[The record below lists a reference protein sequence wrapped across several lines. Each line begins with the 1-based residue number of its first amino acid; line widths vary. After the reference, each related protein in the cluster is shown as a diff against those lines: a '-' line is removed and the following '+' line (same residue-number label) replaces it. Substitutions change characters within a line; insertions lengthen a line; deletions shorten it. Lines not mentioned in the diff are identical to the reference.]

1 MRYCR
6 RFLAVPVVLVPL
18 FLVSACGGPQRQP
31 TTREPRQPRPPAK
44 YQIIV
49 IDHPTVTSVQDRVR
63 GFEEALA
70 KYPDFRIV
78 DKPTGEGQR
87 VKAMTVME
95 NMLQKY
101 PHLAGVFAINDDSAL
116 GAVQAVKQQG
126 RDEVMVIGYDATP
139 EAQAA
144 IRKGGPLKA
153 DVIQYPD
160 IIGLLTARTVAK
172 YLAGMEV
179 PKSVPIAVGILDQA
193 DLRKGITPQYPGRID
208 GQEVRF
214 YGAGK
219 RLGVTL
225 LTREHQFYRDLEA
238 ALRREAEAL
247 GMTVVFQSA
256 DMRVAKQTD
265 QVENFVTRG
274 FDAIVIC
281 PADSDAVVGAV
292 KTANKAGIPVFTAD
306 IRANGGEVVC
316 HIASDNVQGGA
327 KAAEY
332 LVKAITA
339 RQDQR

>member
-6 RFLAVPVVLVPL
+6 RFLAIPVVVVPL
-18 FLVSACGGPQRQP
+18 VMLSACGGPERQP
-31 TTREPRQPRPPAK
+31 PSGEPPQPRPPAK

-70 KYPDFRIV
+70 KYPEFRIV

-87 VKAMTVME
+87 VKAMTAME

-101 PHLAGVFAINDDSAL
+101 PDLDGVFAINDDSAL

-126 RDEVMVIGYDATP
+126 REEVVIVGYDATP
-139 EAQAA
+139 EARAA
-144 IRKGGPLKA
+144 IVKGGPLKA
-153 DVIQYPD
+153 DVIQYPE

-172 YLAGMEV
+172 HLAGREV
-179 PKSVPIAVGILDQA
+179 PASVPIAVGILDQA
-193 DLRKGITPQYPGRID
+193 DLKKGATPKYPGEIEQVD
-208 GQEVRF
+208 LK
-214 YGAGK
+214 APGK

-238 ALRREAEAL
+238 ALRQEAERL

-265 QVENFVTRG
+265 QVENFATRG

-281 PADSDAVVGAV
+281 PADSDAIVGAV

-306 IRANGGEVVC
+306 IRANAGKVVS
-316 HIASDNVQGGA
+316 HIASNNVQGGA

-332 LVKAITA
+332 LVKAIA
-339 RQDQR
+339 GNQDQR